1 MDPEA
6 RLDELMTRLKAR
18 CYRMTPQRVAIL
30 RVLLSDESHPSIDD
44 IYQRVKTDF
53 PMMSLATVYK
63 TVALL
68 QEMGEV
74 LEVTPAGDVAHY
86 DGIRPYPH
94 PHLICGVCGR
104 IADVAV
110 DDLAEWVQAAAIRA
124 GGWELTTKV
133 DFWGVCP
140 ECRATSE
147 IPGDGRGGKKEK
159 LKSGFSL
166 DSVEMMT
173 KRKGVQWQR

>member
-1 MDPEA
+1 MDPEG
-6 RLDELMTRLKAR
+6 RLDELMARLKAR

-30 RVLLSDESHPSIDD
+30 RVLLSDENHPSIDD
-44 IYQRVKTDF
+44 IYRRVKTDF

-74 LEVTPAGDVAHY
+74 LEVIPAGDVAHY

-94 PHLICGVCGR
+94 PHLICSRCGR
-104 IADVAV
+104 ITDIAV
-110 DDLAEWVQAAAIRA
+110 DDLAEWVQAAAMHTS
-124 GGWELTTKV
+124 GWKLTTKV

-140 ECRATSE
+140 KCRATLEASK
-147 IPGDGRGGKKEK
+147 DGKGGK
-159 LKSGFSL
+159 
-166 DSVEMMT
+166 
-173 KRKGVQWQR
+173 